1 MNKLSTDDKRS
12 RISIGIDPAGIGT
25 TGIFLKTYKTKWPI
39 RKHIQ
44 LKSDNPVEA
53 ALKIQSEI
61 KKFQEVNNFIL
72 IEVIVIENLHQGPEK
87 MKEVKATR
95 ELIGILRYIYDT
107 KIRLHKPSDKDK
119 IRVKKLLE
127 EFGQKNEH
135 AIHAQTILEAH
146 LLEKERGL
154 KCELW
159 NWEEIK
165 YGS

>member
-1 MNKLSTDDKRS
+1 
-12 RISIGIDPAGIGT
+12 
-25 TGIFLKTYKTKWPI
+25 
-39 RKHIQ
+39 
-44 LKSDNPVEA
+44 
-53 ALKIQSEI
+53 
-61 KKFQEVNNFIL
+61 
-72 IEVIVIENLHQGPEK
+72 

-95 ELIGILRYIYDT
+95 ELIVILRYIYDT
-107 KIRLHKPSDKDK
+107 KIRLHKPNDKDK
-119 IRVKKLLE
+119 IKVKKLLE

-135 AIHAQTILEAH
+135 AIHAKIILEAH